1 MANYSQQHS
10 SVRLSANTDASASNL
25 AGQDTGSNRT
35 SDAARSDRNFPVRL
49 WDLLVSLE
57 NQGLDHIV
65 SWAPHGR
72 CFVVR
77 NQEEFVR
84 SILPV

>member
-1 MANYSQQHS
+1 MANYSQKQS
-10 SVRLSANTDASASNL
+10 SVRPSAAADASTSKDGI
-25 AGQDTGSNRT
+25 AGSSRAAE
-35 SDAARSDRNFPVRL
+35 AARSERNFPVRL

>member
-1 MANYSQQHS
+1 MANYSQQPS
-10 SVRLSANTDASASNL
+10 SVRLSAAANASANQE
-25 AGQDTGSNRT
+25 GITGSVGT
-35 SDAARSDRNFPVRL
+35 GDAARSDRNFPVRL

-65 SWAPHGR
+65 CWAPHGR